1 MNRFSSMATSD
12 TKKRA
17 PKAANAAKTGVV
29 NRREDILVAAAE
41 LFRTKGFEGATM
53 RDIASAVDML
63 SGSVFYH
70 FESKEELFFAVY
82 ESGIAQITQA
92 VRSAVA
98 GQTDPWARLEAACVA
113 HLRTLLKSPFSAA
126 VAPSLSQVA
135 VRLRP
140 TLIKARNEYDDMF
153 KAIIDALPL
162 SPAINRKLMRLQIL
176 GALNW
181 TPYWYKEG
189 KTSVDQIA
197 RHLILMLRQS
207 AEGAVEAPRKPRSRA
222 AAGG

>member
-1 MNRFSSMATSD
+1 MASSDSKERAAGAT
-12 TKKRA
+12 R
-17 PKAANAAKTGVV
+17 TGVL

-41 LFRTKGFEGATM
+41 LFRSKGFEGATM
-53 RDIASAVDML
+53 RDIASAVDMR

-70 FESKEELFFAVY
+70 FESKEDLFFAVY

-98 GQTDPWARLEAACVA
+98 GVSDPWARLEAACVA
-113 HLRTLLKSPFSAA
+113 HLRTLLKSPFS

-140 TLIKARNEYDDMF
+140 TLIKARHEYDDIF
-153 KAIIDALPL
+153 KSIIESLPL
-162 SPAINRKLMRLQIL
+162 SPTINRKLMRLQIL

-181 TPYWYKEG
+181 TPYWFKEG
-189 KTSVDQIA
+189 KTGVDQIA
-197 RHLILMLRQS
+197 RHLILMIRQQPTR
-207 AEGAVEAPRKPRSRA
+207 AVEAARTTRTTPTSRKATAVATNAS
-222 AAGG
+222 